1 MRRFLALF
9 LTGILLLTASFTAAA
24 EQPAQTPD
32 YGSGTP
38 WPDIDLDGVVTEDT
52 PVSLKDDFA
61 LYVNKDVIPRAIPS
75 ISAVHSR
82 EAVSTTV
89 PCATRSCTPGLAP

>member
-1 MRRFLALF
+1 MKRISALF
-9 LTGILLLTASFTAAA
+9 LTCILLLTASFSAAA

-61 LYVNKDVIPRAIPS
+61 LYVNKDIILTLTIPEGYPYGG
-75 ISAVHSR
+75 
-82 EAVSTTV
+82 T
-89 PCATRSCTPGLAP
+89 LM